1 MTGKP
6 TTFKVTRML
15 QYLQKEILETTM
27 LSKTAFQRKAID
39 VFLAGDQKINP
50 AFKITSHKDPSFVE
64 KEAVEQI
71 YLDDARRARLQEV
84 ADREH
89 VGITVVLFQCVYDY
103 CILMSEL
110 VDPRII
116 QNIIGGG
123 SDDV

>member
-15 QYLQKEILETTM
+15 QYLQKEILEATM

-84 ADREH
+84 ADREN

-123 SDDV
+123 SNDV

>member
-15 QYLQKEILETTM
+15 QYLQKEILEATM

-71 YLDDARRARLQEV
+71 YLDDARRASLQEV

>member
-15 QYLQKEILETTM
+15 QYLQKEILEATM

-39 VFLAGDQKINP
+39 VFLAEDQKINP

-84 ADREH
+84 ADREN

>member
-15 QYLQKEILETTM
+15 QYLQKEILEATM

-84 ADREH
+84 ADREN

-110 VDPRII
+110 VGPRII

>member
-15 QYLQKEILETTM
+15 QYLQKEILEATM

-64 KEAVEQI
+64 KKEAVEQI

-84 ADREH
+84 ADR
-89 VGITVVLFQCVYDY
+89 GKRRNNR
-103 CILMSEL
+103 S
-110 VDPRII
+110 II
-116 QNIIGGG
+116 
-123 SDDV
+123 SMCL

>member
-15 QYLQKEILETTM
+15 QYLQKEILEATM
-27 LSKTAFQRKAID
+27 PSKTAFQRKAID

-84 ADREH
+84 ADREN

>member
-15 QYLQKEILETTM
+15 QYLQKEILEATM

-71 YLDDARRARLQEV
+71 YLDDARRASLQEV

-123 SDDV
+123 IDDV

>member
-15 QYLQKEILETTM
+15 QYLQKEILEATM

-71 YLDDARRARLQEV
+71 YLDDARRARSQEV
-84 ADREH
+84 ADREN

>member
-15 QYLQKEILETTM
+15 QYLQKEILEATM

-39 VFLAGDQKINP
+39 VFLAGDKKINP

-84 ADREH
+84 ADREN